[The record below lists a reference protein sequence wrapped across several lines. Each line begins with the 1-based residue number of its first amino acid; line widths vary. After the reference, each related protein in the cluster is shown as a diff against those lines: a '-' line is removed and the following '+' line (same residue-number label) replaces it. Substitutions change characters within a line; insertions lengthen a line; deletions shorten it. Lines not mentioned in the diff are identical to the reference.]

1 LSEYSIIEVFMA
13 RPRSGDKRDAILHAA
28 VQLFA
33 ARGVGSTP
41 TSAIST
47 AAKIAE
53 GTLFTYFSTKEELV
67 NEVYR
72 LLKREIADALL
83 SAYPKAA
90 DARVRFRHIWD
101 RYVHWGVT
109 HPAEY
114 RVLEQLQASAA
125 VTADSRAIAA
135 AGLKEIERLGKDS
148 IRKKRIRN
156 LPLPYLA
163 ATLGTLAETTIG
175 FVSLN
180 RNSRIDYAS
189 VGFEI
194 FWAGISL

>member
-1 LSEYSIIEVFMA
+1 VYSLIEIFMA

-33 ARGVGSTP
+33 ASGIGSTP
-41 TSAIST
+41 TSAIS
-47 AAKIAE
+47 ASARIAE

-72 LLKREIADALL
+72 LIKREVADALM

-109 HPAEY
+109 HPAKY

-125 VTADSRAIAA
+125 VTADSRAVAA

-156 LPLPYLA
+156 IPLPYLA

-189 VGFEI
+189 IGFEI